1 MVPSTIVQST
11 LDTKARRPTSSM
23 TMPHLH
29 TVPASMSPLQPPCPN
44 GPAQHPHKSCL
55 KRLEASFHN
64 HAVKP
69 LLKVR
74 SSGITAWNGLILK
87 IQQTWPHVH
96 IFLQYLGL
104 PLCNNS
110 MQVFI
115 ISPPGHFLAPH
126 LFSKCPDVAK
136 SSLCSQGKSPRAP
149 GPRAAKCTASPGIL
163 CSSALVLEIPVM
175 EATQMLTATL

>member
-11 LDTKARRPTSSM
+11 LDTKARLPTSSM

-29 TVPASMSPLQPPCPN
+29 TVPASMSPLQPPCLN

-55 KRLEASFHN
+55 KWFEASFHN

-69 LLKVR
+69 FLKVW
-74 SSGITAWNGLILK
+74 SSGITAWNRLILK

-96 IFLQYLGL
+96 IFLQYLGV
-104 PLCNNS
+104 PLYNNS

-115 ISPPGHFLAPH
+115 ISPLGHFLAPH
-126 LFSKCPDVAK
+126 LFSKCPDVGK
-136 SSLCSQGKSPRAP
+136 SSLCSQGKCLQEPLVPELQNALLLL
-149 GPRAAKCTASPGIL
+149 GF
-163 CSSALVLEIPVM
+163 SALLPW
-175 EATQMLTATL
+175 